1 MSSPFRELPLRP
13 RAIALLKEG
22 HKPEAVHWM
31 LIQEGGSPDEVRTV
45 LTELVALMH
54 QAAAM
59 DPERLRGEAKWYYAQ
74 GAPVEEVVR
83 HFVRVGVA
91 EDAAR
96 AEAERLYATFQK
108 LRPCQRCG
116 LLTNPTDF
124 VMDLSAFSICKTCN
138 LRDEI
143 GRSEQRGIARD
154 LETVGFLAGGVG
166 GAIIASVASNA
177 MTSTGGAVTTR
188 PFCSRCRQPSG
199 VHMST
204 VAPAARAHL
213 DPNASWVCGQ
223 CGEKI
228 A

>member
-1 MSSPFRELPLRP
+1 MTSPFRDLPIRP

-22 HKPEAVHWM
+22 RTPEHVHVM
-31 LIQEGGSPDEVRTV
+31 LVSEGADPEEVRSV

-59 DPERLRGEAKWYYAQ
+59 DPTRLRGEAKWLYAR

-96 AEAERLYATFQK
+96 AEAERLYASFQK
-108 LRPCQRCG
+108 LLPCQRCG
-116 LLTNPTDF
+116 ELTDPSDF
-124 VMDLSAFSICKTCN
+124 FMDLSGFSICRGCN

-143 GRSEQRGIARD
+143 GRSERRGWAREI
-154 LETVGFLAGGVG
+154 ETVGFVAGGVG
-166 GAIIASVASNA
+166 GALIASAAANA
-177 MTSTGGAVTTR
+177 VTTGGAVTTR
-188 PFCSRCRQPSG
+188 PFCGRCRQPWG
-199 VHMST
+199 IHVST
-204 VAPAARAHL
+204 VYPSARPHL
-213 DPNASWVCGQ
+213 DPTATWVCSQ
-223 CGEKI
+223 CGQKI

>member
-1 MSSPFRELPLRP
+1 
-13 RAIALLKEG
+13 
-22 HKPEAVHWM
+22 M
-31 LIQEGGSPDEVRTV
+31 LVQEGADPEEVRST

-59 DPERLRGEAKWYYAQ
+59 DPTRLRGEAKWLWAR

-83 HFVRVGVA
+83 HFVRVGVEEA
-91 EDAAR
+91 AAR
-96 AEAERLYATFQK
+96 AEAERLYAAFQK

-116 LLTNPTDF
+116 EPVEPSELVL
-124 VMDLSAFSICKTCN
+124 DLGGFAICRGCN

-166 GAIIASVASNA
+166 GALIASAAADA
-177 MTSTGGAVTTR
+177 MTTGGPSTTR
-188 PFCSRCRQPSG
+188 PFCNRCRQPWG
-199 VHMST
+199 IHVST
-204 VAPAARAHL
+204 VNPAARANI
-213 DPNASWVCGQ
+213 DPSASWACAQCGQ
-223 CGEKI
+223 KI